1 MVDESNNRNEEID
14 ESNKENVV
22 YKKEIVREKKPK
34 LVKKKKIELK
44 PQEEIEEIDNEDDE
58 NEEKYT
64 IFVNNIPP
72 TISDDELYLFILQQN
87 KKINIKE
94 CRVVKDKNGKSRGFA
109 FVDLKD
115 IRNAEKCVKSLN
127 KQVLDGYEISCAMSK
142 PPSSG

>member
-44 PQEEIEEIDNEDDE
+44 PQEEIEEIVNEDDE

-72 TISDDELYLFILQQN
+72 TISDDELYQFILQQN

>member
-72 TISDDELYLFILQQN
+72 TISDDELYQFILQQN

>member
-1 MVDESNNRNEEID
+1 MNKNEEID

-22 YKKEIVREKKPK
+22 YKKEILQEKKPK
-34 LVKKKKIELK
+34 VVKKKKIELK
-44 PQEEIEEIDNEDDE
+44 PQEEIEEIDDEDDG
-58 NEEKYT
+58 NEEKHT

-72 TISDDELYLFILQQN
+72 NLSDDELYQFILQQH

-94 CRVVKDKNGKSRGFA
+94 CRVVKDKNGRSRGFA
-109 FVDLKD
+109 FIDLKD
-115 IRNAEKCVKSLN
+115 ITNAEKCVKSLN